1 MMFQSSV
8 VMAALCCLTV
18 DTSLMV
24 SAQDNTDASGNAVIG
39 ENLVDGACAVDY
51 DPEAGIDY
59 FPTKYAAPDIASYGD
74 VDIFGNKFVPHNTT
88 DFLQIEYFKTYKIVT
103 NSHQDPPLQY
113 LLYQCGT
120 EIPDDVDQ
128 DDFQLVVSVPHQG
141 GLALTQTPMIPYVE
155 LLNLRKDIIA
165 HLGDPSYVTSPCL
178 SYQLG
183 PNATDEERIPVI
195 WDSNSTIE
203 EEMVTQWRA
212 DNPEAIIVSG
222 PTNNI
227 VGDRVIVSSAT
238 QERTNVATYDWIAFY
253 AAFYNLEGES
263 NRLSQQMQESYDCTS
278 DVANEIV
285 AEQRDLGTDPDGNFE
300 GGEEYKEPVIFWA
313 NYFTWGDL
321 GWSVAE
327 CPTWDTVYYC
337 EYATH
342 CGAKVLSRP
351 EGVGFNQTY
360 GGSPTVYWYLNDT
373 EAFEM
378 GKDADIFMYSG
389 SDWEALYESHG
400 EMLDQFK
407 SVQNKQVYDTLGQGA
422 SAWNEQRYA
431 EYDIVGLDMCDVV
444 GHSVFQFD
452 KQATPHERRWFRNV
466 YTDPIGSMPQCDVA
480 GGELTQP
487 YVAPEIGCVR
497 PQATGVESGEGTEES
512 SSSTTTNDSK
522 TNATYDWDRG
532 EKDEEESTAA
542 AVTGSLS
549 MGVLSFV
556 IAAVMMVV

>member
-1 MMFQSSV
+1 M
-8 VMAALCCLTV
+8 
-18 DTSLMV
+18 
-24 SAQDNTDASGNAVIG
+24 G
-39 ENLVDGACAVDY
+39 
-51 DPEAGIDY
+51 
-59 FPTKYAAPDIASYGD
+59 
-74 VDIFGNKFVPHNTT
+74 
-88 DFLQIEYFKTYKIVT
+88 
-103 NSHQDPPLQY
+103 
-113 LLYQCGT
+113 
-120 EIPDDVDQ
+120 
-128 DDFQLVVSVPHQG
+128 
-141 GLALTQTPMIPYVE
+141 
-155 LLNLRKDIIA
+155 
-165 HLGDPSYVTSPCL
+165 
-178 SYQLG
+178 
-183 PNATDEERIPVI
+183 
-195 WDSNSTIE
+195 
-203 EEMVTQWRA
+203 
-212 DNPEAIIVSG
+212 
-222 PTNNI
+222 
-227 VGDRVIVSSAT
+227 
-238 QERTNVATYDWIAFY
+238 
-253 AAFYNLEGES
+253 
-263 NRLSQQMQESYDCTS
+263 
-278 DVANEIV
+278 
-285 AEQRDLGTDPDGNFE
+285 DPDGNFE

-389 SDWEALYESHG
+389 SNWEALYESHG

-431 EYDIVGLDMCDVV
+431 EYDIVG
-444 GHSVFQFD
+444 
-452 KQATPHERRWFRNV
+452 
-466 YTDPIGSMPQCDVA
+466 
-480 GGELTQP
+480 GELTEP

>member
-1 MMFQSSV
+1 M
-8 VMAALCCLTV
+8 
-18 DTSLMV
+18 
-24 SAQDNTDASGNAVIG
+24 G
-39 ENLVDGACAVDY
+39 
-51 DPEAGIDY
+51 
-59 FPTKYAAPDIASYGD
+59 
-74 VDIFGNKFVPHNTT
+74 
-88 DFLQIEYFKTYKIVT
+88 
-103 NSHQDPPLQY
+103 
-113 LLYQCGT
+113 
-120 EIPDDVDQ
+120 
-128 DDFQLVVSVPHQG
+128 
-141 GLALTQTPMIPYVE
+141 
-155 LLNLRKDIIA
+155 
-165 HLGDPSYVTSPCL
+165 
-178 SYQLG
+178 
-183 PNATDEERIPVI
+183 
-195 WDSNSTIE
+195 
-203 EEMVTQWRA
+203 
-212 DNPEAIIVSG
+212 
-222 PTNNI
+222 
-227 VGDRVIVSSAT
+227 

-373 EAFEM
+373 EAFDM

-389 SDWEALYESHG
+389 SDWGALYESHG

-407 SVQNKQVYDTLGQGA
+407 SVQNKQ
-422 SAWNEQRYA
+422 

-452 KQATPHERRWFRNV
+452 KEATPHERRWFRNV

-497 PQATGVESGEGTEES
+497 PDQDPA
-512 SSSTTTNDSK
+512 TTTAVSGDTAGANSDNK
-522 TNATYDWDRG
+522 VTNATYDWDRG
-532 EKDEEESTAA
+532 EKDDEEESAAA
-542 AVTGSLS
+542 AVTGSGS
-549 MGVLSFV
+549 MGVLAFV
-556 IAAVMMVV
+556 VAVVMMVVV

>member
-1 MMFQSSV
+1 MFQSSV
-8 VMAALCCLTV
+8 VHVVAAFCCCLTV
-18 DTSLMV
+18 GTSSVQYV
-24 SAQDNTDASGNAVIG
+24 SAQETDATGNAVIG
-39 ENLVDGACAVDY
+39 ENLVDGACAVEY

-74 VDIFGNKFVPHNTT
+74 VDIFGNQFVPHNTT
-88 DFLQIEYFKTYKIVT
+88 DFLQIEYFHTYKIVT

-120 EIPDDVDQ
+120 DIPDDVDQ

-141 GLALTQTPMIPYVE
+141 GLALTQTPQIPYVE

-165 HLGDPSYVTSPCL
+165 LIGDPKYVTSPCM

-183 PNATDEERIPVI
+183 PNATDEDRIPVI
-195 WDSNSTIE
+195 WDSNSTID
-203 EEMVTQWRA
+203 EEMVSKWRA
-212 DNPEAIIVSG
+212 DNPDAIIVSG

-227 VGDRVIVSSAT
+227 VGDRVIVASAT

-285 AEQRDLGTDPDGNFE
+285 AEQRDLGTDPDGNLE
-300 GGEEYKEPVIFWA
+300 GGDEYTEPVIFWA

-360 GGSPTVYWYLNDT
+360 GGSPTVFWYLNDT

-378 GKDADIFMYSG
+378 GKEADIFMYSG
-389 SDWEALYESHG
+389 SDWEALYASHG

-407 SVQNKQVYDTLGQGA
+407 SVQNQQVYDTLGQGP
-422 SAWNEQRYA
+422 SAWQEQRYA
-431 EYDIVGLDMCDVV
+431 EYDMVGLDMCDVV
-444 GHSVFQFD
+444 GHSVYQFD

-497 PQATGVESGEGTEES
+497 PDQATTAVSGDTAGANS
-512 SSSTTTNDSK
+512 DNK
-522 TNATYDWDRG
+522 LTNATYDWDRG
-532 EKDEEESTAA
+532 EKDDEESGA
-542 AVTGSLS
+542 AVGSVS

-556 IAAVMMVV
+556 VAAVMMVVL